1 MQPSTPAS
9 IPFPELLARFRENP
23 RSLLGQNP
31 GIRLYDK
38 PAGLTSFDVV
48 FRARRALGLRRVG
61 HGGTLDPMATGLLVV
76 FLGNAARLFD
86 ELHRHDKEYVAAF
99 RLGQRTD
106 TLDATGQVTEERPGA
121 TATRAQVET
130 ALAAFRGDIEQVPPM
145 WSAVKQGGRKLVDL
159 ARKGQTVA
167 RAPRPAHL
175 DEVELL
181 DFDGF
186 EGKIRLVASKGF
198 YVRTLIDDLG
208 EKLGTLAVM
217 TALRRTRVAT
227 FRVEEAE
234 PVPPRPEGAK
244 RGASDGNDGND
255 RRDESDDL

>member
-1 MQPSTPAS
+1 MQPSTPS
-9 IPFPELLARFRENP
+9 VPFPELLARFRADP

-48 FRARRALGLRRVG
+48 FRVRRALGLRRVG

-121 TATRAQVET
+121 TATRAQVEA
-130 ALAAFRGDIEQVPPM
+130 ALAAFRGDVMQVPPM
-145 WSAVKQGGRKLVDL
+145 WSAVKLGGRKLVDL

-167 RAPRPAHL
+167 RAPRPARL
-175 DEVELL
+175 DEAELL
-181 DFDGF
+181 DFDGV
-186 EGKIRLVASKGF
+186 EGKVRLVASKGF

-234 PVPPRPEGAK
+234 PVPPRPEKRDTGAGSGPK
-244 RGASDGNDGND
+244 D
-255 RRDESDDL
+255 

>member
-1 MQPSTPAS
+1 M
-9 IPFPELLARFRENP
+9 
-23 RSLLGQNP
+23 
-31 GIRLYDK
+31 
-38 PAGLTSFDVV
+38 
-48 FRARRALGLRRVG
+48 
-61 HGGTLDPMATGLLVV
+61 
-76 FLGNAARLFD
+76 
-86 ELHRHDKEYVAAF
+86 
-99 RLGQRTD
+99 
-106 TLDATGQVTEERPGA
+106 TEERPGA

-244 RGASDGNDGND
+244 RGASDGSDGND